1 MEDKIKSEVL
11 SKKIKTT
18 WKQSFLQDSLIRQS
32 RLRSCQAVYDKI
44 RTDNTTKVKI
54 QVDVLHNNHFSE
66 APKIFINTAIGRT
79 ILSQEGFLLV
89 VCSWGQEAGT
99 IVKALKQRQ
108 VPAFYSLCIIPRLR
122 LLGYW
127 DPPPAGQC
135 VRAARV
141 WAPGTPFLFFLKR
154 LLCLKSEQLLH
165 MH

>member
-18 WKQSFLQDSLIRQS
+18 WKQSFLQDSLIRLP

-44 RTDNTTKVKI
+44 RTDNIIKVKI

-135 VRAARV
+135 VRAAEF
-141 WAPGTPFLFFLKR
+141 GLQEHLFLTLA
-154 LLCLKSEQLLH
+154 LP
-165 MH
+165 